1 MMGRAMRVSVRKF
14 GRGGPSTDPPGT
26 SCLAETSG
34 SSRCFQ
40 SLRVFPE
47 TPYLGVRTNSLGLR
61 LIAPQIASK
70 TARVLFRHTPT
81 PNAISIGSARI
92 DFHVACLPNNSR
104 WAKTKNVLAEQV
116 ARINRLML
124 NIALAKC
131 QFFQGPST

>member
-1 MMGRAMRVSVRKF
+1 MRVRVRKF
-14 GRGGPSTDPPGT
+14 GRVGPSTEPPGI

-61 LIAPQIASK
+61 LIAPQIASN
-70 TARVLFRHTPT
+70 TALVLFRHTPT
-81 PNAISIGSARI
+81 PIAISIGSARI

-104 WAKTKNVLAEQV
+104 CAKTKNVLAEQV
-116 ARINRLML
+116 ARTNRLAL
-124 NIALAKC
+124 NSALANG
-131 QFFQGPST
+131 QFFSGPST